1 MDSKNTIVYIRI
13 KGKRPANFTDPD
25 VFDWNLDK
33 EKRLWNFLSKLHD
46 PDEEID
52 WDMLSEGLDTP
63 IYFLKRRCYELFTK
77 HLELLK
83 QQIDRKNRNISESDE
98 LESNH
103 SLQIKREVE
112 FLNQMPVRTP
122 GTIQEETNEE
132 VEEDRDESNGN
143 KGSDSTNIT
152 KRAIDHL
159 KSSKIL
165 NFNHEFYE
173 NRKHQT
179 DTHEYVNNKEDE
191 DNSESE
197 LSSSLGVSKS
207 TLEEA
212 LMDKLQI

>member
-1 MDSKNTIVYIRI
+1 MDSQNTIVYIRV
-13 KGKRPANFTDPD
+13 KGKRPANFTDPPA
-25 VFDWNLDK
+25 FDWDLDK

-52 WDMLSEGLDTP
+52 WDILSEGLNTP

-83 QQIDRKNRNISESDE
+83 QQIDKKNRNIPDDE
-98 LESNH
+98 KSNH
-103 SLQIKREVE
+103 SRRIKKEVE
-112 FLNQMPVRTP
+112 LLNQVPVRTP
-122 GTIQEETNEE
+122 GTIQEETNDEIE
-132 VEEDRDESNGN
+132 ADINELKGNMQNPTGED
-143 KGSDSTNIT
+143 IT
-152 KRAIDHL
+152 KRAINHL

-165 NFNHEFYE
+165 NFNHEFY
-173 NRKHQT
+173 K
-179 DTHEYVNNKEDE
+179 NNKDINQTAKEEFSNNIDK
-191 DNSESE
+191 DSSESE